1 MHARATTFVR
11 ACLTVLLAVVLAA
24 PVTADARRTP
34 KDPWAE
40 TVSRVTSSVISIQLS
55 VTRSLDT
62 EGASSSQGTGFV
74 VDKERGLV
82 LTNRHMVHVG
92 PVRARGIFQDNE
104 EVELHAVYRDPVHD
118 FGFYRFDPADVRF
131 MEVQEL
137 ELAPERAAVGV
148 EIRVMGNDAGE
159 KLSILDGTLARLD
172 RPAPFYG
179 HASYNDANT
188 FYFQAATS
196 TSGGS
201 SGSPVVDVSGAVVA
215 LNAGGSRSA
224 ASSFYLPVNRAER
237 VLEKLQRGEPVP
249 RGTLQA
255 VYRLEPFEELRRL
268 GLRPETE
275 ALVRATQPGATGML
289 VVREVIPGGPS
300 DEALQPGDILV
311 TVNGMPAASFD
322 IVEDQL
328 DASVGREVPVLI
340 ERGGEQLGF
349 DLEVDDLHALMPS
362 SYLEFSQ
369 AILHDTSLQLAR
381 NHNVAAEGVV
391 LVEPGYA
398 FRRARI
404 PSGSII
410 DAIDG
415 EPIPDLDSLQAVLT
429 SLHDGARVR
438 VRYRDL
444 STPRETEIAVL
455 TIDHRWALTQRCERN
470 DQTGLWDCTELQGP
484 PADSAAPP
492 DEPPATASFEQVRD
506 PVAAVLAPS
515 MCHIRFTIP
524 YRTEGVEGWTYV
536 GAGVVVDAE
545 QGLIYTD
552 RGTVPIALGD
562 AVVTFAGSV
571 RVPAEVVYLHPRH
584 NVALLRYD
592 PALLGDIPVK
602 SAELRPGARLD
613 AGDTIQQVGL
623 TSSMRVVT
631 QATTISRVDAVSGYI
646 PSPPAFRETNTEAFK
661 LAEHASSI
669 GGVLADDKGRV
680 VGLWTFNVDGDGGN
694 FLGLP
699 VDYLS
704 DLLEVAG
711 KPDQAGLRDL
721 GVEVQ
726 PISLAAAADR
736 GVPAEWVTR
745 LADADPERRQAL
757 EVIRVHPEAPAFGA
771 LSGGDVLLAVGD
783 TPVTRPRTLET
794 QVQAQDGDVSVTL
807 LHDGGVETLELSPVV
822 LDGLGVQRVVS
833 FAGALFHEPHHP
845 VGMSYGEAVGG
856 LYVSWYWYGGPAAHY
871 GLRASTLVRAVNG
884 EPVHDIDDFLEV
896 VASLADGDA
905 VRLEVESLKHVE
917 DVTTMLT
924 DTVYWPTLL
933 IEHGPEGWRASKV
946 DSPLASTPKSA

>member
-1 MHARATTFVR
+1 MRSNSLIVR
-11 ACLTVLLAVVLAA
+11 PLLFLLLLSCLAA
-24 PVTADARRTP
+24 SPPADAKRTP
-34 KDPWAE
+34 RDPWAE
-40 TVSRVTSSVISIQLS
+40 TVSKVTNSVISIQLS

-74 VDKERGLV
+74 VDKELGLV

-104 EVELHAVYRDPVHD
+104 EVELHAIYRDPVHD
-118 FGFYRFDPADVRF
+118 FGFYRFDPSQVRF
-131 MEVQEL
+131 MELEEL
-137 ELAPERAAVGV
+137 ELAPERAQVGV

-201 SGSPVVDVSGAVVA
+201 SGSPVVDVTGAVIA

-224 ASSFYLPVNRAER
+224 ASSFYLPVNRAKR
-237 VLEKLQRGEPVP
+237 VLQKLRQGEPVP
-249 RGTLQA
+249 RGTIQA
-255 VYRLEPFEELRRL
+255 VYRHEPFEELRRL
-268 GLRPETE
+268 GLRAETE
-275 ALVRATQPGATGML
+275 ALVRASQPGATGML

-300 DEALQPGDILV
+300 DGLLQPGDILV
-311 TVNGMPAASFD
+311 TIAGFPAASFD
-322 IVEDQL
+322 IVEDRL
-328 DASVGREVPVLI
+328 DEAVGGAVPVLI
-340 ERGGEQLGF
+340 ERGGEAMGF
-349 DLEVDDLHALMPS
+349 DLEVDDLQALMPS
-362 SYLEFSQ
+362 TYLEFSQ

-410 DAIDG
+410 DTIDG
-415 EPIPDLDSLQAVLT
+415 EAIPDLDTLQRILGSLP
-429 SLHDGARVR
+429 DGHRVR
-438 VRYRDL
+438 VQYRDL
-444 STPRETEIAVL
+444 STPRQREVAML
-455 TIDHRWALTQRCERN
+455 TIDHRWAPMQRCHRN
-470 DQTGLWDCTELQGP
+470 DEAGLWDCEELSGP
-484 PADSAAPP
+484 PADQAGPEPTPAP
-492 DEPPATASFEQVRD
+492 AASFEQVRD

-515 MCHIRFTIP
+515 LCHIRFTIP

-545 QGLIYTD
+545 RGLVYTD

-562 AVVTFAGSV
+562 AVLTFAGSV

-592 PALLGDIPVK
+592 PAALGDIPIR
-602 SAELRPGARLD
+602 SAELQPRTDLD
-613 AGDTIQQVGL
+613 AGDPVHQVGL
-623 TSSMRVVT
+623 TSNMRVVS
-631 QATTISRVDAVSGYI
+631 QDTTISRVDAVSSYI
-646 PSPPAFRETNTEAFK
+646 PSPPAFREINTEAFK

-680 VGLWTFNVDGDGGN
+680 IGLWTFNVDSDGGS

-704 DLLEVAG
+704 DLLAPVA
-711 KPDQAGLRDL
+711 AGRAIELRDL

-736 GVPAEWVTR
+736 GVPADWVTR
-745 LADADPERRQAL
+745 LAEADPERRQAL
-757 EVIRVHPEAPAFGA
+757 EIIRAHPDAPAFEA
-771 LSGGDVLLAVGD
+771 LHGGDVLLAIGEE
-783 TPVTRPRTLET
+783 PVTRPRDLEVL
-794 QVQAQDGDVSVTL
+794 VQGAEGPVPLTL
-807 LHDGGVETLELSPVV
+807 LRDGEVSTLELEPVL

-833 FAGALFHEPHHP
+833 FAGALFHEPHEP
-845 VGMSYGEAVGG
+845 VGLSYGEPLGG
-856 LYVSWYWYGGPAAHY
+856 LYVSWYWYGGPAAHF

-884 EPVHDIDDFLEV
+884 QPVEDLDDFLAA
-896 VASLADGDA
+896 VAGLGDGDA
-905 VRLEVESLKHVE
+905 VRLEVESLKHVR
-917 DVTTMLT
+917 DVTTLLT
-924 DTVYWPTLL
+924 DTVYWPTVL
-933 IEHGPEGWRASKV
+933 IERGPDGWRTERLDSSLSTAASA
-946 DSPLASTPKSA
+946 D